1 MSISVKSR
9 TFSRRVFVISLLLA
23 CFAIVLVV
31 RFLDLQIL
39 HFNYYR
45 QAAEARQIKTTL
57 PVERGL
63 IYLKDQSGTLVP
75 VALNK
80 KFYNV
85 YVVPKEIEKPD
96 EVIEKLSSILK
107 INPEEI
113 KGHVLKPG
121 DPYEPIAN
129 KIEDEN
135 LINQIKDLNLKG
147 VYTNYDF
154 YRYYPFKNL
163 ASQVIGFVGQGK
175 DNQLIGRYG
184 LEKYYNDILMGKPGT
199 FLGFKDAGG
208 RLIRSLSYSEKS
220 GLNGSSLVLTLDK
233 NIQFKAESEVK
244 NLAEARE
251 AEAASIIVLD
261 PKTGKILAMA
271 NWPNFDLNDYSSVRD
286 LSLFRNRA
294 VENRYEYGSVFKPIT
309 MSMGLELKV
318 LTPQT
323 TYVDTGVVKISGHEI
338 RNFRNEVYGQATMTK
353 VLEQSINTGA
363 VYAESL
369 IGNENFLRFL
379 KIFGVD
385 RKTGVDL
392 PDEVTGDIS
401 NLEGKNVPPINFA
414 TASFGQGISFN
425 FLNLVRLY
433 AILANKGKDVYP
445 YMVEEIHS
453 PDGSISK
460 TNLAEPEQII
470 SPETAE
476 TVTDMMVHV
485 VENGYGKNAAISGYS
500 IAGKTG
506 TAQIPLPDGTYS
518 KDDTLQSFVGF
529 FPAHNPMFVIGV
541 DLYRPKK
548 GAVASETVTYVFR
561 NIAFYLINYYNLV
574 PDNLK

>member
-1 MSISVKSR
+1 MSINAKSR
-9 TFSRRVFVISLLLA
+9 SLPSRLFYISLLFALLA
-23 CFAIVLVV
+23 VILLL
-31 RFLDLQIL
+31 RFFDLQIL

-45 QAAEARQIKTTL
+45 SEAEARQVKATL

-63 IYLKDQSGTLVP
+63 IYLKDEDGTLVP
-75 VALNK
+75 IALNK

-85 YVVPKEIEKPD
+85 YVVPKEIENPE
-96 EVIEKLSSILK
+96 EVINQLSAILK
-107 INPEEI
+107 IDKEKI
-113 KGHVLKPG
+113 KEHVLKPN

-135 LINQIKDLNLKG
+135 LIKQINSLNLKG

-163 ASQVIGFVGQGK
+163 ASQVIGFVAPGE
-175 DNQLIGRYG
+175 DNKLIGRYG
-184 LEKYYNDILMGKPGT
+184 LEKYYNNLLMGRPGS
-199 FLGFKDAGG
+199 FLGFKDAAG
-208 RLIRSLSYSEKS
+208 RLIRSLFYSEKS
-220 GLNGSSLVLTLDK
+220 SLNGSSLVLTLDK
-233 NIQFKAESEVK
+233 NIQFKAESEAK
-244 NLAEARE
+244 NLGEARE

-261 PKTGKILAMA
+261 PKTGKILALA
-271 NWPNFDLNDYSSVRD
+271 NWPNFDLNNYSSVHD
-286 LSLFRNRA
+286 LDIFRNRT
-294 VENRYEYGSVFKPIT
+294 VENRYEYGSVFKPLT
-309 MSMGLELKV
+309 MAMGIELGV
-318 LTPQT
+318 LGPDT

-369 IGNENFLRFL
+369 IGNENFLNFL
-379 KIFGVD
+379 KTFGVD
-385 RKTGVDL
+385 NKTGVDL
-392 PDEVTGDIS
+392 PDEVSGDIS
-401 NLEGKNVPPINFA
+401 NLEGKNVPAINFA

-433 AILANKGKDVYP
+433 AILANKGKNVYP
-445 YMVEEIHS
+445 YIVEEIRS
-453 PDGSISK
+453 PDGDVSK
-460 TNLAEPEQII
+460 TNLAEPAQII
-470 SPETAE
+470 SPQTAE
-476 TVTDMMVHV
+476 TVTDMLVHV
-485 VENGYGKNAAISGYS
+485 VENGYGKNAAINGYT

-506 TAQIPLPDGTYS
+506 TAQIPLPNGTYS

-529 FPAHNPMFVIGV
+529 FPAHNPLFVIGV

-561 NIAFYLINYYNLV
+561 NLAFYLINYYNLP
-574 PDNLK
+574 PDNP